1 MRRLV
6 AAIRDNDERKVEK
19 AVLQLAGTRKIFAPL
34 ALAVGAFVTLFSG
47 LRLLV
52 TNWRLIP
59 VQMLPAKWIWAMT
72 VHLKAHALRRCVE
85 RGIAEEGN
93 LQAAL
98 GTLLAVTRGGDVA
111 AARSACRCAAT

>member
-1 MRRLV
+1 
-6 AAIRDNDERKVEK
+6 
-19 AVLQLAGTRKIFAPL
+19 
-34 ALAVGAFVTLFSG
+34 
-47 LRLLV
+47 
-52 TNWRLIP
+52 
-59 VQMLPAKWIWAMT
+59 MT

-85 RGIAEEGN
+85 RGIAEEGD